1 MIKRITLAK
10 NEETF
15 TNLSNYIPG
24 FNIDRAISVIGLY
37 FKSEE
42 QCRKYT
48 EELRFYIAKAKVEQ
62 ENLKILQ
69 QTYNLTFPSDNKY
82 CLTTP
87 HIVYNNV
94 ISTLCEMK
102 RSILRFCPRNSH
114 RAYGTYSTTTQTLST
129 SFLCNKTPYTSSMFT
144 EEYPDYVKD
153 MLNALDEYMSV
164 ATENINICTNLI
176 EEEKTVRENDELLK
190 EIDEKSRKEIR
201 NTTKALVKM
210 NAFRETFISSEDLAR
225 RKKEAKDM
233 NEMRRQ
239 LYHNITWTKY
249 KINAMKDVVME
260 GMNHDLSA
268 EEASIWTNAS
278 DYDFVLKKVRPV
290 IEAMSKSNKLP
301 STKKRNSETERIVR
315 AKFLAHFMKWCR
327 VPKMHYTNFFN
338 YLKLKFADAP
348 LQIPSYNTICSIL
361 KEISESKENEFE
373 KEFEGFLQVHYD

>member
-1 MIKRITLAK
+1 MIKKISLAK

-15 TNLSNYIPG
+15 ANLSNYIPG
-24 FNIDRAISVIGLY
+24 FNKDRAISGIGLH
-37 FKSEE
+37 FKNEG

-48 EELRFYIAKAKVEQ
+48 EELRFYKAKAKVEQ

-87 HIVYNNV
+87 HIVYNKV

-114 RAYGTYSTTTQTLST
+114 RAYGSYSTTTQTLST
-129 SFLCNKTPYTSSMFT
+129 SFLCNKTPYTSPMFT
-144 EEYPDYVKD
+144 EEYPDYVKE
-153 MLNALDEYMSV
+153 MLNALDEYMNV
-164 ATENINICTNLI
+164 AIENINICTNLI

-201 NTTKALVKM
+201 DTTKALVKM

-239 LYHNITWTKY
+239 LYHNITWTNY

-260 GMNHDLSA
+260 GMNHELSA

-278 DYDFVLKKVRPV
+278 DYDFVLKKVRPA
-290 IEAMSKSNKLP
+290 IEAMSKSDKLP
-301 STKKRNSETERIVR
+301 SRKKQKSETERIVKPKYI
-315 AKFLAHFMKWCR
+315 AGFMKWCR
-327 VPKMHYTNFFN
+327 VPKKHYTAFFN

-348 LQIPSYNTICSIL
+348 LQIPSYKTICNIL
-361 KEISESKENEFE
+361 NEISESRENEFE
-373 KEFEGFLQVHYD
+373 KEFEDFLQVHYD